1 MSTVK
6 FMKALKTETNYIA
19 TENNATAYKSTGT
32 NLYDMFALGASM
44 RNRPDNDV
52 ILMFKKAYD
61 EDSEYALK
69 CLFYLRDIESGTG
82 ERRFFR
88 LCMNWLASYDTEA
101 AKRNMKYIIDYGRVD
116 DLYCFV
122 DTPLEKEMF
131 KYLKQLVNE
140 ATKEL
145 KKHAK

>member
-1 MSTVK
+1 MATNK
-6 FMKALKTETNYIA
+6 FMSALKDGTNYTY
-19 TENNATAYKSTGT
+19 TENGAVTHKSTESS
-32 NLYDMFALGASM
+32 LYDMFALGASM

-61 EDSEYALK
+61 EDPEYALK

-88 LCMNWLASYDTEA
+88 LCMNWLASYDTKA